1 MSDRPKT
8 APQVKWYQNRERAI
22 EALKQRGK
30 KADAK
35 SVATL
40 ARLRREGKPNE
51 MFFKEEEEAGNLLDD
66 VVAPSPQTIPAQPA
80 PARVQEPVPITE
92 NSSSGPKKPSVYA
105 LAGKKAVTSKKGAKW
120 LANIAS
126 AKNTLDKA
134 FRRAKLTRK
143 SGRIEAIRLAKLRR
157 NDPSGEPQFI
167 SNAIQSAQNSAP
179 KPRKTRKNTSKNIPE
194 EETFEVIEE

>member
-8 APQVKWYQNRERAI
+8 APQVKWLQNRERAI
-22 EALKQRGK
+22 ETLKQRGK

-40 ARLRREGKPNE
+40 AKLRREGKPNE
-51 MFFKEEEEAGNLLDD
+51 MFFKEEDEEAGNLLDD
-66 VVAPSPQTIPAQPA
+66 IVAPAPQTIPAQPA
-80 PARVQEPVPITE
+80 PAPVPITE

-167 SNAIQSAQNSAP
+167 SSAIRNAQNTAP

>member
-8 APQVKWYQNRERAI
+8 APQVKWLQNRERAI
-22 EALKQRGK
+22 ETLKQRGK

-40 ARLRREGKPNE
+40 AKLRREGKPNNL
-51 MFFKEEEEAGNLLDD
+51 FFDEEEVEEAGNLLDD
-66 VVAPSPQTIPAQPA
+66 VVAPAPQTIPAQPA
-80 PARVQEPVPITE
+80 PAPVPKPE
-92 NSSSGPKKPSVYA
+92 QPSSGPKKPSVYA